1 MAILNPRYSFLEAD
15 FRNLNLKIEQQ
26 ESQGKKENQ
35 DVTTSIVKIEEGMNL
50 PPKPPSFYVKSYP
63 LFLYGNTV
71 SADIYSA
78 ALFLLIKN
86 L

>member
-15 FRNLNLKIEQQ
+15 FRNPNLKIEHPEDEEVVVPLN
-26 ESQGKKENQ
+26 ESTTIKEEVIN
-35 DVTTSIVKIEEGMNL
+35 T
-50 PPKPPSFYVKSYP
+50 PPNPPSFYVRSYP
-63 LFLYGNTV
+63 LFLYGSTV

-86 L
+86 I

>member
-1 MAILNPRYSFLEAD
+1 LAILNPRYAFLEAD
-15 FRNLNLKIEQQ
+15 FRNPNLKIEHPEDEE
-26 ESQGKKENQ
+26 ESVQIDESSILLKEE
-35 DVTTSIVKIEEGMNL
+35 VKNT
-50 PPKPPSFYVKSYP
+50 PPKPPRFYVRSYP

-86 L
+86 I